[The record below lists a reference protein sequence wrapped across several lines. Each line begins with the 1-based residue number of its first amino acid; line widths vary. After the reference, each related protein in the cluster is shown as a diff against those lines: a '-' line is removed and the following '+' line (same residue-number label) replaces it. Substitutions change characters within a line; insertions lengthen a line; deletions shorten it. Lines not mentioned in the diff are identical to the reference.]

1 MRIFYSWQ
9 SDSDSL
15 TNKNFIEECLKE
27 VFSEVNLTTDFSDRS
42 EGEIEVDKDTFNV
55 SGFPEMIPT
64 IMGKINEADGFV
76 ADLTFVAHVGRKMI
90 PNPNVMF
97 ELGYAIYCLGSARV
111 IPVMNTYYGNPDDL
125 PFDIRHRRWPTQYYL
140 APNAQSV
147 DREQAKE
154 SLKKDLTEAI
164 SYFSSFPAKD
174 SLKPLQPNASYLDI
188 IHHILTSNLSDWSEQ
203 YEIEPGV
210 FQVYYHKGP
219 NLRVIIDQT
228 EQGIENRDYK
238 SIWANCFLHPAARS
252 YKAKIFYS
260 NTLISDLIMVSVDEG
275 NVMIPQPIEDSSG
288 KNYTIGP
295 LPYKIGQFFDSMR
308 VLDDY
313 IEKVEHI
320 LREKGYSLRLF
331 PSS

>member
-42 EGEIEVDKDTFNV
+42 EGEIEIDKDTLNV

-76 ADLTFVAHVGRKMI
+76 ADLTFVAHVDRKKI

-125 PFDIRHRRWPTQYYL
+125 PFDIRHRRWPIQYYL
-140 APNAQSV
+140 APNPQTV

-154 SLKKDLTEAI
+154 SLKKGLTEAV

-174 SLKPLQPNASYLDI
+174 SVKPLQTNASYLNI
-188 IHHILTSNLSDWSEQ
+188 INHILTSNLSDWSEQ

-219 NLRVIIDQT
+219 NLRIVVNLS
-228 EQGIENRDYK
+228 EQGIENPDYR

-252 YKAKIFYS
+252 YKAKVFFNS
-260 NTLISDLIMVSVDEG
+260 TLINDLIMVSVDEG
-275 NVMIPQPIEDSSG
+275 NVLIPQPSEDSSE
-288 KNYTIGP
+288 KNFVIDSFQ
-295 LPYKIGQFFDSMR
+295 YKIGLLFDSMR

-313 IEKVEHI
+313 IEKADHY